1 MTREET
7 AKLLAVINATYPN
20 FKVENK
26 VQTLDAWTWA
36 LEEYPFESIQMAYKV
51 YLKTDKS
58 GFAPS
63 VNQLITNLQK
73 PLELNMMSDGE
84 AWSLVK
90 KAIQNG
96 NYHAEEEFENLPE
109 IVQKA
114 VGSPNM
120 IRQWAMSDTSEV
132 NTVIASNFQRTYKT
146 IAHRELEK
154 ATLPNELL
162 NQLTESIANKL
173 SGDNIIGIGVNI

>member
-1 MTREET
+1 MTKQET
-7 AKLLAVINATYPN
+7 AQLLAIISATYPN

-26 VQTLDAWTWA
+26 TQTIDAWHWS
-36 LEEYPFESIQMAYKV
+36 LEEYPFNAIQMAYKV
-51 YLKTDKS
+51 YIKTDKS

-73 PLELNMMSDGE
+73 PAELNSLSEGE
-84 AWSLVK
+84 AWALVK

-96 NYHAEEEFENLPE
+96 NYGAEEEYNKLPE

-120 IRQWAMSDTSEV
+120 IRQWAMSDTAEV
-132 NTVIASNFQRTYKT
+132 NTVIASNFQRTYKSVVQ
-146 IAHRELEK
+146 RESQK
-154 ATLPNELL
+154 AFVGNDLRLMELA
-162 NQLTESIANKL
+162 SSVADKL
-173 SGDNIIGIGVNI
+173 SIENKG